1 MRDWWRKNEPEPARF
16 PGIATV
22 ENPVS
27 AFLHLYF
34 DNHFFASP
42 LMKTILCPTDFSEN
56 SRHGLQYAIGF
67 AKLINA
73 QLLLLHVVP
82 IPYLDRDMFI
92 AEPMA
97 ADLDEARR
105 KLTEICR
112 ETAAHVP
119 CETLAQS
126 GAAADMIVKIAKDR
140 HVDWIVIG
148 TKGADN
154 VPEAL
159 VGSVAAEVAQK
170 TACPLLIIPQ
180 GVGYKAVTKMVLA
193 ADFHGTEPQLL
204 TPLMEIAKLTGA
216 EVLALHV
223 EPETA
228 ELTETKA
235 IEAIRLE
242 NWLGDVNASVHI
254 TVHSDVQE
262 GIDVFVREENADMVA
277 VIARQHGFF
286 ESLFHRSVTRMVA
299 LYTTVPT
306 LVIREQAD

>member
-1 MRDWWRKNEPEPARF
+1 
-16 PGIATV
+16 
-22 ENPVS
+22 
-27 AFLHLYF
+27 
-34 DNHFFASP
+34 
-42 LMKTILCPTDFSEN
+42 MKTILCPTDFSEN

-105 KLTEICR
+105 KLAEVGR
-112 ETAAHVP
+112 ETALQVP

-126 GAAADMIVKIAKDR
+126 GAAADMVVKIAKDR
-140 HVDWIVIG
+140 QVDWIVIG

-170 TACPLLIIPQ
+170 TTCPLIIIPQ
-180 GVGYKAVTKMVLA
+180 GIGYKPVTKIVLA
-193 ADFHGTEPQLL
+193 ADFHNTSPQLL
-204 TPLMEIAKLTGA
+204 TPLMEIAKLTKA

-223 EPETA
+223 EPETT
-228 ELTETKA
+228 ELSETKA

-242 NWLGDVNASVHI
+242 NWLGDVHASVHI

-277 VIARQHGFF
+277 VIARRHGFF

-306 LVIREQAD
+306 LVIHEQAD